1 MAPKNPRLFKKCSN
15 SMMWHS
21 KIRVGHQQ
29 PMTAWKIHYPNS
41 VKPVDRQTV
50 KSKITLYTEN
60 A

>member
-1 MAPKNPRLFKKCSN
+1 
-15 SMMWHS
+15 MMWHS